1 MKYDV
6 SVDKNLFKVYPE
18 IRLGLLRF
26 HAEVQEPNDQ
36 FWSYMNTEVLPQV
49 RSAIEGKKALQGTIT
64 GDNNRFLRLWYE
76 VSTENTAFDSL
87 FNGVSYGSVKIR
99 WKARTC
105 DG

>member
-36 FWSYMNTEVLPQV
+36 FWSYMNKEVLPQV
-49 RSAIEGKKALQGTIT
+49 RSAIEGKKALQGTST

-76 VSTENTAFDSL
+76 VSTENTAFGSL
-87 FNGVSYGSVKIR
+87 SNGVSDGSVKIR
-99 WKARTC
+99 WEAC
-105 DG
+105 SDN